1 MVRMDSIFKLGIFCS
16 AFICSAFVHSAAFA
30 QQTTTADSAW
40 VSCVDNLRNTAID
53 QGIARATVNE
63 VFDGLTKLPRVIDA
77 DRRQPEFTQTF
88 TKYYQARVTNF
99 RVTKGRNLLA
109 THGPLLLK
117 IKDET
122 KVPPQ
127 YLVAFWGLETNFG
140 SYFGKL
146 PIPSALATLA
156 CDARRSAF
164 FTKQLLATLRIVE
177 AGDIETAALVGSW
190 AGAIGHM
197 QFMPTTFLA
206 HAVDADGDGRRD
218 LLGSIPDA
226 LSSGAN
232 YLADMGWEPGF
243 RWGREVRL
251 PQGFDYASTGNHQ
264 WRPLHAWAS
273 LGVTNT
279 AGDVLA
285 ATDLD
290 AAILLPS
297 GHNGPAFL
305 VYPNFRIIMKWNR
318 SEYYALSVARLA
330 DRIAGA
336 GRLAVSLPAVDES
349 QFSSAA
355 VMELQASLNRLDF
368 KAGNPDGVI
377 GPSTRRAI
385 QQFQVQHG
393 QIADG
398 YPSAALFAAVTELAH

>member
-1 MVRMDSIFKLGIFCS
+1 MDSIFKLGIFCS
-16 AFICSAFVHSAAFA
+16 AFVSSAALA
-30 QQTTTADSAW
+30 QDTTANDSAW
-40 VSCVDNLRNTAID
+40 NTCIDNLRTTAID
-53 QGIARATVNE
+53 QGIAQATVNE
-63 VFDGLTKLPRVIDA
+63 VFDGLRQLPRVIEA

-88 TKYYQARVTNF
+88 TKYYRARVTNF

-117 IKDET
+117 IKEQT
-122 KVPPQ
+122 HVPPQ
-127 YLVAFWGLETNFG
+127 YLVALWGLETNFG

-156 CDARRSAF
+156 CDQRRSAF
-164 FTKQLLATLRIVE
+164 FTRELLATLRIVE
-177 AGDIETAALVGSW
+177 AGDIETDALIGSW

-206 HAVDADGDGRRD
+206 HAVDGDGDGRRD

-226 LSSGAN
+226 LNSGAR

-251 PQGFDYASTGNHQ
+251 PQGFDYASSGSHQ
-264 WRPLHAWAS
+264 WRPLHEWAA

-279 AGDVLA
+279 AGDPLA
-285 ATDLD
+285 TTDLEG
-290 AAILLPS
+290 AILLPS
-297 GHNGPAFL
+297 GHTGPAFL

-336 GRLAVSLPAVDES
+336 GRLAATLPDTVFATQAIVDLQTRLNELG
-349 QFSSAA
+349 FS
-355 VMELQASLNRLDF
+355 
-368 KAGNPDGVI
+368 AGKPDGVI

-385 QQFQVQHG
+385 QAYQQQQGH
-393 QIADG
+393 IADG
-398 YPSAALFAAVTELAH
+398 YPSTVLFTAVHSR